1 MLSPIRRVN
10 DLGRRSGA
18 VAVLALILL
27 LPLLSACE
35 DDGLVEMAA
44 EMALEWAEGRSL
56 VSVSGEGDISV
67 NYGQIAL
74 YQVQR
79 AGNYAIGRGFTT
91 NDEALDAALD
101 IAPIAKDIRD
111 ADKLA
116 AEGMASDDPTKMD
129 EAIAAR
135 PNDWNYRDQKA
146 AVLAANGD
154 SEGASDAIAESE
166 QLVNQRV
173 ADGGNCRGLKQN
185 MLRGREQALEQQL
198 AGDPENPVLLDLLA
212 RTRAEL
218 YALNNSEANS
228 PCP

>member
-10 DLGRRSGA
+10 NLGRRSGA

-198 AGDPENPVLLDLLA
+198 AGDPENTVLLDLLA

>member
-198 AGDPENPVLLDLLA
+198 AGDPENPILLDLLA

>member
-10 DLGRRSGA
+10 NLGRRSGA

-198 AGDPENPVLLDLLA
+198 AGDPENSVLLDLLA

-218 YALNNSEANS
+218 YALNNNEANS

>member
-116 AEGMASDDPTKMD
+116 AEGMASGDPTKMD
-129 EAIAAR
+129 EAIATR

-218 YALNNSEANS
+218 YALNNNEANS

>member
-10 DLGRRSGA
+10 DLGRRSGT

>member
-1 MLSPIRRVN
+1 MLSPIRRVKS
-10 DLGRRSGA
+10 LGRRPGI

-35 DDGLVEMAA
+35 DDGLAEMVA
-44 EMALEWAEGRSL
+44 EMALEWAEEKSL
-56 VSVSGEGDISV
+56 VSVSGDGDISV
-67 NYGQIAL
+67 NYVQIGL
-74 YQVQR
+74 YELQR
-79 AGNYAIGRGFTT
+79 GANWLKGEGSTT
-91 NDEALDAALD
+91 GDKALDAALD

-111 ADKLA
+111 ADKFA
-116 AEGMASDDPTKMD
+116 AEGMATGDPAKMD
-129 EAIAAR
+129 QAIAAR

-166 QLVNQRV
+166 NLVKQRI
-173 ADGGNCRGLKQN
+173 ADGGSCRGLKQN

-198 AGDPENPVLLDLLA
+198 ADDPENTVLLDLLA